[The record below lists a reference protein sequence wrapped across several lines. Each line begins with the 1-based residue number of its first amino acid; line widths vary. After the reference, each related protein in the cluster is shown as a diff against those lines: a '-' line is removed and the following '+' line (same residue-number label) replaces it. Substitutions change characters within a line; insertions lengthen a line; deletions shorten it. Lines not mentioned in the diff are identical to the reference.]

1 MFKIK
6 PFLFSVYTL
15 CFVLVLLTCNGLNAQ
30 QIIWAQLNNIDKKT
44 DFTKVIGQNK
54 HGVYVLKH
62 KNSTF
67 RKYFI
72 IERFDKRMNL
82 MRSKIIKIPNAEL
95 QKIVVLDN
103 DIVFFTK
110 VFDKGYTSSLHVQHL
125 DTNLNIDVP
134 TVLAAECD
142 LPNANADFKIEYS
155 ENRKQFL
162 AWYLTERNNT
172 YEITL
177 CALDNFKKGTSKKI
191 EIAKGAF
198 DIDFVKASI
207 DIKGNFYCIYTES
220 KNSKANKA
228 TDFQTHLL
236 CVNLNDGMV
245 KTLSIHN
252 PEDYITYAD
261 LCYNS
266 SQNTMIASG
275 FYGKNLDD
283 EVAGY
288 FSIQIAPNG
297 FELITN
303 VQHPINRKTVS
314 EVIGIKAE
322 ARGDNLSKFKIRK
335 TIPKTD
341 GGQIIIAER
350 SFVTNQS
357 DVFYVNGI
365 AQTSYS
371 KIFNNDEVLILSI
384 DSTGELLWDEI
395 LFKNQ
400 LSTNDGGY
408 NNGIVIMV
416 NEDNFNIIY
425 NDKLNANA
433 DVIQVTFN
441 EKGER
446 TKKILI
452 NSDQYYALVIPAE
465 YNQVTSNSA
474 VLPINQNRD
483 YTYIKL
489 LY

>member
-6 PFLFSVYTL
+6 PFVFSMPTL
-15 CFVLVLLTCNGLNAQ
+15 LIVLVLLTCKGLNAQ

-95 QKIVVLDN
+95 QKIVVLEN

-110 VFDKGYTSSLHVQHL
+110 VFDKGYTSSLNVQHL
-125 DTNLNIDVP
+125 DTNLNIDIP
-134 TVLAAECD
+134 SIIAAECD
-142 LPNANADFKIEYS
+142 LPNTNSDFKIEYS

-162 AWYLTERNNT
+162 TWYLTEHNNT
-172 YEITL
+172 FEINL
-177 CALDNFKKGTSKKI
+177 CALDNFKKGDTRKI

-198 DIDFVKASI
+198 DVDFLKAAIDLS
-207 DIKGNFYCIYTES
+207 GNFYCIYTES
-220 KNSKANKA
+220 KNSKANKPN
-228 TDFQTHLL
+228 DFQTHLL
-236 CVNLNDGMV
+236 CVNPHEGLIKNALILNPD
-245 KTLSIHN
+245 
-252 PEDYITYAD
+252 DYITYAD

-266 SQNTMIASG
+266 SQNKIIASG
-275 FYGKNLDD
+275 FYGKSMDD
-283 EVAGY
+283 EVLGY
-288 FSIQIAPNG
+288 FSIQIDTKTFAFLN
-297 FELITN
+297 N
-303 VQHPINRKTVS
+303 VQQPINRKTVS
-314 EVIGIKAE
+314 EIIGIKAE

-350 SFVTNQS
+350 SFITNQS

-384 DSTGELLWDEI
+384 DSNGALLWDEI
-395 LFKNQ
+395 VFKNQ

-408 NNGIVIMV
+408 NNGIVIMI
-416 NEDNFNIIY
+416 NEDNINIIY

>member
-6 PFLFSVYTL
+6 APLFSISTL
-15 CFVLVLLTCNGLNAQ
+15 LIVLVLLACKGINAQ
-30 QIIWAQLNNIDKKT
+30 QVIWAQLNNIDKRT

-54 HGVYVLKH
+54 HGVFVLKH

-72 IERFDKRMNL
+72 LERFDKRMNL

-95 QKIVVLDN
+95 QKIVVLEN

-110 VFDKGYTSSLHVQHL
+110 VFDKGYTSSLCVQHL
-125 DTNLNIDVP
+125 DTNLNVDLP
-134 TVLAAECD
+134 TILAPNCD
-142 LPNANADFKIEYS
+142 LPNSNSDFKIEYS
-155 ENRKQFL
+155 ENRKQFVT
-162 AWYLTERNNT
+162 WYLTEKDNI
-172 YEITL
+172 YEIHL
-177 CALDNFKKGTSKKI
+177 CALDNFKKGNTQKV
-191 EIAKGAF
+191 EVAKGAF
-198 DIDFVKASI
+198 DLEFLKASI
-207 DIKGNFYCIYTES
+207 DLTGNFYCLYTAS
-220 KNSKANKA
+220 KTAKGIKAS
-228 TDFQTHLL
+228 DFETHLL
-236 CVNLNDGMV
+236 CVNIQTGAIKNEV
-245 KTLSIHN
+245 IHSS
-252 PEDYITYAD
+252 EHYITYAD
-261 LCYNS
+261 LCYNAA
-266 SQNTMIASG
+266 SQKMIATG
-275 FYGKNLDD
+275 FYGKQTDD
-283 EVAGY
+283 EVIGY
-288 FSIQIAPNG
+288 FSLQINPLQ
-297 FELITN
+297 FDFIHHTN
-303 VQHPINRKTVS
+303 RAMNRKTVS
-314 EVIGIKAE
+314 DIIGIKAE
-322 ARGDNLSKFKIRK
+322 SRGENLSKFKIRK

-341 GGQIIIAER
+341 GGQVIIAER

-384 DSTGELLWDEI
+384 DSLGELIWDEI
-395 LFKNQ
+395 IFKNQ

-416 NEDNFNIIY
+416 NEDQFNIIY

-465 YNQVTSNSA
+465 YNQVTANSV